1 MNKKQRWVLFVGAAV
16 ILLMLLFPP
25 FHWPRGPGGPVEN
38 MGYAFLFDVPEGRPT
53 VNVGTLLVQWVG
65 VILVGGILWFALRDK
80 GSR

>member
-1 MNKKQRWVLFVGAAV
+1 MNKKQRWVLFVCAAV
-16 ILLMLLFPP
+16 IVLMLLFPP
-25 FHWPRGPGGPVEN
+25 FHRHSELSGTVKN
-38 MGYAFLFDVPEGRPT
+38 MGYAFLFDVPEDRPT